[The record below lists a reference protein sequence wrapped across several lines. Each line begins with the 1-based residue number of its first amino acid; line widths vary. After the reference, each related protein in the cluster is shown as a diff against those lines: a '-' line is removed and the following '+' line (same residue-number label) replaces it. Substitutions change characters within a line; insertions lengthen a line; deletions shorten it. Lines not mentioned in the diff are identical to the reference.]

1 MAPRRYGVASDG
13 SIQPLWHG
21 KLAED
26 FTEADTLR
34 FMADTDIQL
43 SGNVSAD
50 TLTAIRRAGYRYEGG
65 EVLPRPG
72 KEEMIMSEE
81 KTTGAQA
88 PEQEVPGG
96 FGLKLDVTA
105 RPIDPIKNLVGFAT
119 VKLND
124 CFVVED
130 FKILQSDKGL
140 YVGMPSKPDKSSRT
154 GYRDTVKPITKE
166 FREELHGAIL
176 EAYQQEI
183 EKLQARIAA
192 ARQAP
197 PPEKASIKGQL
208 EAGTKK
214 AAKENAVRAPKEKPA
229 KAAER

>member
-1 MAPRRYGVASDG
+1 MAPRRYGVAPDG
-13 SIQPLWHG
+13 SVQRLWNG
-21 KLAED
+21 KLAVD
-26 FTEADTLR
+26 FTEADALR

-43 SGNVSAD
+43 HGKLSAD
-50 TLTAIRRAGYRYEGG
+50 ILAAIKKAGYRYEGG
-65 EVLPRPG
+65 EVLPQPG
-72 KEEMIMSEE
+72 KEEMTMSEE

-88 PEQEVPGG
+88 PEQEAPGG
-96 FGLKLDVTA
+96 SGLKLDVTA

-130 FKILQSDKGL
+130 FKILQGDKGL
-140 YVGMPSKPDKSSRT
+140 YVGMPSKPDKNSRT

-176 EAYQQEI
+176 EAYQREI
-183 EKLQARIAA
+183 EKLQARVAA

-197 PPEKASIKGQL
+197 PPEKESIKGQL
-208 EAGTKK
+208 EAGAKK
-214 AAKENAVRAPKEKPA
+214 AAKENAARTPKEKPA
-229 KAAER
+229 KSAER

>member
-50 TLTAIRRAGYRYEGG
+50 TLAAIRRAGYRYEGG

-72 KEEMIMSEE
+72 KEEMTMSEE

-88 PEQEVPGG
+88 PEQEAP
-96 FGLKLDVTA
+96 
-105 RPIDPIKNLVGFAT
+105 
-119 VKLND
+119 
-124 CFVVED
+124 
-130 FKILQSDKGL
+130 
-140 YVGMPSKPDKSSRT
+140 
-154 GYRDTVKPITKE
+154 
-166 FREELHGAIL
+166 
-176 EAYQQEI
+176 
-183 EKLQARIAA
+183 AA
-192 ARQAP
+192 
-197 PPEKASIKGQL
+197 
-208 EAGTKK
+208 
-214 AAKENAVRAPKEKPA
+214 PA
-229 KAAER
+229 

>member
-13 SIQPLWHG
+13 SIQRLWNG

-26 FTEADTLR
+26 FTGADTLR

-50 TLTAIRRAGYRYEGG
+50 TLDTIRRAGYRYEGG

-72 KEEMIMSEE
+72 KEEMTMSEE

-88 PEQEVPGG
+88 PEQGVPGG
-96 FGLKLDVTA
+96 SGLKLDVSA

-119 VKLND
+119 VKFND

-130 FKILQSDKGL
+130 FKILQSEKGL
-140 YVGMPSKPDKSSRT
+140 YVGMPSKPDKSNRT
-154 GYRDTVKPITKE
+154 GYRDTAKPITKE

-192 ARQAP
+192 ARQSP

-208 EAGTKK
+208 EAGAKQ
-214 AAKENAVRAPKEKPA
+214 AAKENAVHTPKEKPA

>member
-13 SIQPLWHG
+13 SVQRLWNG
-21 KLAED
+21 KLAKD

-50 TLTAIRRAGYRYEGG
+50 TLAAIRRAGYSYEGG

-72 KEEMIMSEE
+72 KEEMTMSEE

-88 PEQEVPGG
+88 QEQEAPGG
-96 FGLKLDVTA
+96 SGLKLDVTA
-105 RPIDPIKNLVGFAT
+105 RLIDPIRNMVGFAT
-119 VKLND
+119 VKIND

-154 GYRDTVKPITKE
+154 GYRETAKPITSGFYKE
-166 FREELHGAIL
+166 LQEKVLS
-176 EAYQQEI
+176 AYEQEI

-197 PPEKASIKGQL
+197 PPEKTSIKSQL
-208 EAGTKK
+208 EAGTKM
-214 AAKENAVRAPKEKPA
+214 AAKENAARAPKEKPA

>member
-13 SIQPLWHG
+13 SIRRLWNG

-26 FTEADTLR
+26 FTEADALR
-34 FMADTDIQL
+34 FMADTDILL
-43 SGNVSAD
+43 SGNMSAD
-50 TLTAIRRAGYRYEGG
+50 TLAAIRRAGYRYEGG

-88 PEQEVPGG
+88 QEQEAPGG
-96 FGLKLDVTA
+96 SGLKLDVTA
-105 RPIDPIKNLVGFAT
+105 RPIDPIKNLVGFAN
-119 VKLND
+119 VKIND

-140 YVGMPSKPDKSSRT
+140 YVGMPSKPDKNSRT
-154 GYRDTVKPITKE
+154 GYRDTAKPITAE
-166 FREELHGAIL
+166 FRKELHGAVL

-183 EKLQARIAA
+183 EKLQARVAA
-192 ARQAP
+192 SRQAP
-197 PPEKASIKGQL
+197 PPEKESIKGQL
-208 EAGTKK
+208 EAGAKK
-214 AAKENAVRAPKEKPA
+214 AAKENAARAPKDKPA
-229 KAAER
+229 KSAER

>member
-13 SIQPLWHG
+13 SVQRLWNG

-50 TLTAIRRAGYRYEGG
+50 TLAAIRRAGYRYEGG
-65 EVLPRPG
+65 EVLPWPG
-72 KEEMIMSEE
+72 KEEMTMSEE

-88 PEQEVPGG
+88 PEQEAPGG
-96 FGLKLDVTA
+96 SGLKLDVTA
-105 RPIDPIKNLVGFAT
+105 RLIDPIRNMVGFAT
-119 VKLND
+119 VKIND

-154 GYRDTVKPITKE
+154 GYRETAKPITSGFYKE
-166 FREELHGAIL
+166 LQEKVLS
-176 EAYQQEI
+176 AYEQEI

-192 ARQAP
+192 ARQAL
-197 PPEKASIKGQL
+197 PPEKTSIKSQL
-208 EAGTKK
+208 EAGTKM
-214 AAKENAVRAPKEKPA
+214 AAKENAARAPKEKPA

>member
-1 MAPRRYGVASDG
+1 MAPRRYGVAPDG
-13 SIQPLWHG
+13 SVQRLWNG
-21 KLAED
+21 KLVGD

-43 SGNVSAD
+43 HGKVSAD
-50 TLTAIRRAGYRYEGG
+50 ILATIKKAGYRYEGG

-72 KEEMIMSEE
+72 KEEVTMSEE

-88 PEQEVPGG
+88 PGG

-130 FKILQSDKGL
+130 FKVLQSDKGL
-140 YVGMPSKPDKSSRT
+140 YVGMPSKPDKNSRT

-183 EKLQARIAA
+183 EKLQARVAA

-197 PPEKASIKGQL
+197 PPEKESIKGQL
-208 EAGTKK
+208 EAGAKK

-229 KAAER
+229 KSAER

>member
-1 MAPRRYGVASDG
+1 MVPRRYGVAPDG
-13 SIQPLWHG
+13 SVQRLWNG
-21 KLAED
+21 KLVED

-43 SGNVSAD
+43 HGSVSAD
-50 TLTAIRRAGYRYEGG
+50 TLAAIKKAGYRYEDG

-72 KEEMIMSEE
+72 KEKMTMSEE
-81 KTTGAQA
+81 KTTGAQG
-88 PEQEVPGG
+88 PEQEAP
-96 FGLKLDVTA
+96 GLKLDVTA

-130 FKILQSDKGL
+130 FKILQGDKGL
-140 YVGMPSKPDKSSRT
+140 YVGMPSKPDKNSRT

-176 EAYQQEI
+176 KAYQQEI
-183 EKLQARIAA
+183 EKLQARVAA

-197 PPEKASIKGQL
+197 PPEKESIKGQL
-208 EAGTKK
+208 EAGAKK
-214 AAKENAVRAPKEKPA
+214 AAKENAARTPKEKPA

>member
-1 MAPRRYGVASDG
+1 MAPRRYGVAPDG

-65 EVLPRPG
+65 EVLPLPG
-72 KEEMIMSEE
+72 KEEMTMSEE

-88 PEQEVPGG
+88 PEQEAPGG
-96 FGLKLDVTA
+96 SGLKLDVTA

-130 FKILQSDKGL
+130 FKILQTDKGL
-140 YVGMPSKPDKSSRT
+140 YVGMPSKPDKTSRT
-154 GYRDTVKPITKE
+154 GYRDTAKPITGD
-166 FREELHGAIL
+166 FRKQLQGAVL
-176 EAYQQEI
+176 EAYSAEI
-183 EKLQARIAA
+183 GRLRAVAA
-192 ARQAP
+192 AQERP
-197 PPEKASIKGQL
+197 SIKGQL
-208 EAGTKK
+208 EAGAKE
-214 AAKENAVRAPKEKPA
+214 AAKENAALAPKKERPA
-229 KAAER
+229 KGAER